1 MAVPRHCGYDK
12 QTIMRVKSHDIIA
25 DCSDNVGTRYFLNDA
40 CLLAGKILVVAA
52 ALGTEGSLTRWN
64 YSSGPCYRCVSP
76 APSHHE
82 SHRQCADDGV
92 LGPVPGAL
100 GALQALDI
108 LHCLSGLG
116 NTGSVLR
123 VFDGFSLRPFRLP
136 PKRRNC
142 ALCGVAPSLVSLADS
157 EKWAQT
163 QGLDISSN
171 NRTYRPGII
180 RAPSLPPLP
189 AHNTAT
195 ALDLKAAIN
204 SSAPCLIIDV
214 RNSTQFSICKLP
226 NAISLPLR
234 GILQQP
240 KVAKEKLQCA
250 ITKQDTVLFILCR
263 RGIDSCFAT
272 HTLLKLGFENV
283 RDVVGGLDAWRRKAD
298 PTFPLY

>member
-1 MAVPRHCGYDK
+1 MSYSA
-12 QTIMRVKSHDIIA
+12 T
-25 DCSDNVGTRYFLNDA
+25 
-40 CLLAGKILVVAA
+40 AG
-52 ALGTEGSLTRWN
+52 ESL
-64 YSSGPCYRCVSP
+64 C
-76 APSHHE
+76 
-82 SHRQCADDGV
+82 
-92 LGPVPGAL
+92 
-100 GALQALDI
+100 
-108 LHCLSGLG
+108 
-116 NTGSVLR
+116 
-123 VFDGFSLRPFRLP
+123 FR
-136 PKRRNC
+136 
-142 ALCGVAPSLVSLADS
+142 
-157 EKWAQT
+157 
-163 QGLDISSN
+163 
-171 NRTYRPGII
+171 YRPGII